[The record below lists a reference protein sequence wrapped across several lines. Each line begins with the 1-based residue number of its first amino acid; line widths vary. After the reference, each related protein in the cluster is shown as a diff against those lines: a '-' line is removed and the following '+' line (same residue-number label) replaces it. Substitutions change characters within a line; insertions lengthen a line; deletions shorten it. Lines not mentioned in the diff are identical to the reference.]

1 MLTSPEF
8 SQYGLRFYFYFQY
21 FYFQYLRSLTLLVG
35 ILFVNLALFQLIN
48 IKIPIFQAIDL
59 SF

>member
-8 SQYGLRFYFYFQY
+8 SQYGLRLYFYFQY
-21 FYFQYLRSLTLLVG
+21 FCFQYLRSLTLVVR

-48 IKIPIFQAIDL
+48 IKIPIYQAIDL